1 MMIFTTND
9 MVNLMSDSEQSAV
22 LKMILNDLDG
32 EFNVTEEEYQHW
44 KKEFEQL
51 SEHDKMFTLIGVISQ
66 YLLGGSRASASIFAS
81 AIICTSRWCDE
92 KSLEDF

>member
-1 MMIFTTND
+1 
-9 MVNLMSDSEQSAV
+9 MSKNSAV
-22 LKMILNDLDG
+22 LKKILKEIDG

-44 KKEFEQL
+44 KKDFEQL
-51 SEHDKMFTLIGVISQ
+51 TEYDKVFNMIGVISQ
-66 YLLGGSRASASIFAS
+66 YLLGGGRASASILAS

>member
-1 MMIFTTND
+1 MMIFMTND
-9 MVNLMSDSEQSAV
+9 MEMMMSEHSSV
-22 LKMILNDLDG
+22 LKKILKELDG

-44 KKEFEQL
+44 KKGFEQL
-51 SEHDKMFTLIGVISQ
+51 TEYDKVFNMIGVISQ
-66 YLLGGSRASASIFAS
+66 YLLGGGRASASILAS

>member
-1 MMIFTTND
+1 
-9 MVNLMSDSEQSAV
+9 MSEHSAV
-22 LKMILNDLDG
+22 LKKILKEIDG

-44 KKEFEQL
+44 RKDFEQL
-51 SEHDKMFTLIGVISQ
+51 TEYDKVFNMIGVISQ
-66 YLLGGSRASASIFAS
+66 YLLGGGRASASILAS

>member
-1 MMIFTTND
+1 MI
-9 MVNLMSDSEQSAV
+9 MSKNSAV
-22 LKMILNDLDG
+22 LKKILKEIDG

-44 KKEFEQL
+44 KKDFEQL
-51 SEHDKMFTLIGVISQ
+51 TEYDKVFNMIGVISQ
-66 YLLGGSRASASIFAS
+66 YLLGGGRASASILAS

>member
-1 MMIFTTND
+1 MMIFMTND
-9 MVNLMSDSEQSAV
+9 MEMIMSEHSAV
-22 LKMILNDLDG
+22 LKKILKEIDG

-44 KKEFEQL
+44 KKDFEQL
-51 SEHDKMFTLIGVISQ
+51 TEYDKVLNMIGVISQ
-66 YLLGGSRASASIFAS
+66 YLLGGGRASASILAS

>member
-1 MMIFTTND
+1 MMMIFMTND
-9 MVNLMSDSEQSAV
+9 MEMIMSEHSAV
-22 LKMILNDLDG
+22 LKKILKEIDG

-44 KKEFEQL
+44 KKDFEQL
-51 SEHDKMFTLIGVISQ
+51 TEYDKVFNMIGVISQ
-66 YLLGGSRASASIFAS
+66 YLLGGGRASASILAS

>member
-1 MMIFTTND
+1 MMIFMTND
-9 MVNLMSDSEQSAV
+9 MEMIMSKNSAV
-22 LKMILNDLDG
+22 LKKILKEIDG

-44 KKEFEQL
+44 KKDFEQL
-51 SEHDKMFTLIGVISQ
+51 TEYDKVFNMIGVISQ
-66 YLLGGSRASASIFAS
+66 YLLGGGRASASILAS

>member
-1 MMIFTTND
+1 MMIFMTND
-9 MVNLMSDSEQSAV
+9 MEMIMSEHSAV
-22 LKMILNDLDG
+22 LKKILKEIDG

-44 KKEFEQL
+44 RKDFEQL
-51 SEHDKMFTLIGVISQ
+51 TEYDKVFNMIGVISQ
-66 YLLGGSRASASIFAS
+66 YLLGGGRASASILAS

>member
-1 MMIFTTND
+1 MI
-9 MVNLMSDSEQSAV
+9 MSEHSAV
-22 LKMILNDLDG
+22 LKKILKEIDG

-44 KKEFEQL
+44 KKDFEQL
-51 SEHDKMFTLIGVISQ
+51 TEYDKVFNMIGVISQ
-66 YLLGGSRASASIFAS
+66 YLLGGGRASASILAS

>member
-1 MMIFTTND
+1 
-9 MVNLMSDSEQSAV
+9 MSEHSAV
-22 LKMILNDLDG
+22 LKKILKEIDG

-44 KKEFEQL
+44 KKDFEQL
-51 SEHDKMFTLIGVISQ
+51 TEYDKVFNMIGVISQ
-66 YLLGGSRASASIFAS
+66 YLLGGGRASASILAS

>member
-1 MMIFTTND
+1 MMIFMTND
-9 MVNLMSDSEQSAV
+9 MEMIMSEHSAV
-22 LKMILNDLDG
+22 LKKILKEIDG

-44 KKEFEQL
+44 KKDFEQL
-51 SEHDKMFTLIGVISQ
+51 TEYDKVFNMIGVISQ
-66 YLLGGSRASASIFAS
+66 YLLGGGRASASILAS

>member
-1 MMIFTTND
+1 MI
-9 MVNLMSDSEQSAV
+9 MSEHSAV
-22 LKMILNDLDG
+22 LKQILKEIDG

-44 KKEFEQL
+44 KKDFEQL
-51 SEHDKMFTLIGVISQ
+51 NEYDKVFNMIGVISH
-66 YLLGGSRASASIFAS
+66 YLLGGGRASASILAS